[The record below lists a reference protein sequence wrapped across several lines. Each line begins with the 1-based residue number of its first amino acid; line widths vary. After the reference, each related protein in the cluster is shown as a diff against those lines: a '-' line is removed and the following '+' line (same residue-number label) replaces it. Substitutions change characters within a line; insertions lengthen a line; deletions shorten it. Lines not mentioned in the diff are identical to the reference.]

1 MKTWRIDSPAQT
13 IALASSGGIPEVIHW
28 GPRLPDG
35 EDLAQLA
42 LSSVQ
47 DLTGGMID
55 ALPALSLTPEPGRA
69 FQGQPGLMLSEA
81 DGTPLLPAFTF
92 ARDRDLNGALY
103 LISESEGLTLTHS
116 LTPHPTGVITLQTV
130 LDATRPIR
138 LHWLAAPVLP
148 APQSGGM
155 IDVHGKWTR
164 EIGRAHV

>member
-1 MKTWRIDSPAQT
+1 M
-13 IALASSGGIPEVIHW
+13 
-28 GPRLPDG
+28 
-35 EDLAQLA
+35 
-42 LSSVQ
+42 
-47 DLTGGMID
+47 
-55 ALPALSLTPEPGRA
+55 
-69 FQGQPGLMLSEA
+69 
-81 DGTPLLPAFTF
+81 PAFTF

-130 LDATRPIR
+130 LRRRPRQIR

-164 EIGRAHV
+164 EFHLNRVEWAPGIRNRKSRTGRSGHEHPPFLILAEAGCTNTIGTALALSYAWSGGHRMVAGTARRPPPNPIRCAIAQRNPAQHPL